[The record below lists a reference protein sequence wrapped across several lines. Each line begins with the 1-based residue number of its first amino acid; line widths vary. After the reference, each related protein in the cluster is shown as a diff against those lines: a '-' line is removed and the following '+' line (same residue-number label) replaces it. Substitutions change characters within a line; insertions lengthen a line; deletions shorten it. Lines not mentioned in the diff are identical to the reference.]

1 MTNKVMTWVLIMA
14 LLISQSYAYSSVPCE
29 SNGPAS
35 SQHNGH
41 TTSNSSVTMQHNQT
55 MQDMHDHKEHDT
67 QQKQISMECC
77 DQDCS
82 CLSGTCASVTLTHAA
97 TAAALNTASDPS
109 GSYLFI
115 LQDAFLPSLLK
126 PPIFS

>member
-14 LLISQSYAYSSVPCE
+14 LLISQSYAYSFVPCE
-29 SNGPAS
+29 SNGLAS

>member
-41 TTSNSSVTMQHNQT
+41 TTSNSSVTMQHNQP
-55 MQDMHDHKEHDT
+55 MQDMPDHKEHDT

-97 TAAALNTASDPS
+97 STAALNTASDPS
-109 GSYLFI
+109 VYHLFI

>member
-1 MTNKVMTWVLIMA
+1 MA

-41 TTSNSSVTMQHNQT
+41 TTSNSSVTMQHNQP
-55 MQDMHDHKEHDT
+55 MQDMPDHKEHDT
-67 QQKQISMECC
+67 QQKQISMDCC

>member
-14 LLISQSYAYSSVPCE
+14 LLISQSFAYAFVPCE
-29 SNGPAS
+29 SNGLAS

-41 TTSNSSVTMQHNQT
+41 TTSNSSVIMQHNQP
-55 MQDMHDHKEHDT
+55 MHDMPDHMQHDT
-67 QQKQISMECC
+67 QQKRISMECC

-82 CLSGTCASVTLTHAA
+82 CLTGTCASVTLTHAA

-109 GSYLFI
+109 VSYLFI

>member
-1 MTNKVMTWVLIMA
+1 MTWVMIIA
-14 LLISQSYAYSSVPCE
+14 LLISQSYAYAFVPCE

-41 TTSNSSVTMQHNQT
+41 TTSNSSVTMQHNQP
-55 MQDMHDHKEHDT
+55 MQDMPDHKEHDT

-97 TAAALNTASDPS
+97 STAALNTASDPS
-109 GSYLFI
+109 VYYLFI